1 MRMTRV
7 TPENR
12 KDRRMTDR
20 YQTLLDLLGERHS
33 CRAFLPD
40 PVPHGVIAK
49 IVQTAQRV
57 PSWCNAQPWQVSVT
71 DPAATER
78 LSQALLQAVE
88 TDAPRPDLDWP
99 LRYTGVYQDRRRTCG
114 FQLYDAVGIARED
127 RGARRAQM
135 LENYRFF
142 GAPHV
147 AIVTSEADLGA
158 YGAMDCGGFVAAFTL
173 AAQALGIA
181 TIPQAAIAAY
191 APTVR
196 RELDLPGTR
205 LILCAISLGHADPD
219 HPANGFRTER
229 ASPDE
234 VITWVRD

>member
-1 MRMTRV
+1 
-7 TPENR
+7 
-12 KDRRMTDR
+12 MTDR
-20 YQTLLDLLGERHS
+20 HQTLQAILTERHS
-33 CRAFLPD
+33 CRAFRPD
-40 PVPHGVIAK
+40 AVPHDVIAQ
-49 IVQTAQRV
+49 IVETAQRV
-57 PSWCNAQPWQVSVT
+57 PSWCNAQPWQVTIT
-71 DPAATER
+71 DPKATER
-78 LSQALLQAVE
+78 FSKALLQAVE
-88 TDAPRPDLDWP
+88 TESPKPDLEWP

-127 RGARRAQM
+127 RDARTRQM

-147 AIVTSEADLGA
+147 AIITSEADLGA

-196 RELDLPGTR
+196 RELKIPDNR
-205 LILCAISLGHADPD
+205 LILCGISLGYADPD

-229 ASPDE
+229 ASPEE
-234 VITWVRD
+234 VITWVGD